1 MDELMMFIRIS
12 DADGDYQITTRS
24 KAQIRYDGV
33 VKWVCFTSVA
43 KKKDFFTIVCLQNP
57 PMIYKSYCS
66 IDIEY
71 YPFDRQNCTLK
82 FGTWTYHVTISYSII
97 QEL

>member
-1 MDELMMFIRIS
+1 LFFIIVNRRRRKNIHYYLNCDIL

-24 KAQIRYDGV
+24 KAQIRYDGI
-33 VKWVCFTSVA
+33 VKW
-43 KKKDFFTIVCLQNP
+43 NP

-82 FGTWTYHVTISYSII
+82 FGTWTYHVIET
-97 QEL
+97 L